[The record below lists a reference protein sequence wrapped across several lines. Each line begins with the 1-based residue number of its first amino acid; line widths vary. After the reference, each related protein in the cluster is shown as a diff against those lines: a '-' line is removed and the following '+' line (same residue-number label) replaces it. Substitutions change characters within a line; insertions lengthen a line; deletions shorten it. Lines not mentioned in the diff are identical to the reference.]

1 MRITDT
7 TRMID
12 VSNSRKIKV
21 LFELFI
27 KITITVGR
35 TYNRKNIQ

>member
-27 KITITVGR
+27 KTITVGR